1 MNAAECGIQFSEQG
15 LNMGP
20 LHWEEEVLATRPQ
33 GSPWTSSFF
42 NVALSLGGELICL
55 FSQQS

>member
-1 MNAAECGIQFSEQG
+1 MFKFPDKG